1 MGHPLCLQL
10 EDKEDKAKAL
20 EEFKSELSK
29 RSINKRNLQRYID
42 SYMARVDISGKL
54 AAEFKC
60 DALLVVGS
68 KSSQI
73 GAAEYMH
80 SHMDKVR
87 YLNHL
92 RISCMYLCQSRRKV
106 SMTTLF
112 FYQAFLCAQNQ

>member
-1 MGHPLCLQL
+1 MQL

-29 RSINKRNLQRYID
+29 RSINKRNLQKYID

-80 SHMDKVR
+80 THMDKVSFI
-87 YLNHL
+87 LNL
-92 RISCMYLCQSRRKV
+92 LKV
-106 SMTTLF
+106 
-112 FYQAFLCAQNQ
+112 A